1 MICNVETKS
10 ENGLRKILIV
20 EDEESNYELLK
31 AMLRKTEFEIFWAQ
45 NGIQAIELCDKFPF
59 TIILM
64 DIKMPEMNGYDAIK
78 ILRNKGIETPIIAQT
93 AYARIEDESTS
104 LKMGFN
110 GYISKPIDRKKLF
123 ELINRFIE

>member
-1 MICNVETKS
+1 MNHSVETES
-10 ENGLRKILIV
+10 ENSLMKILIV

-45 NGIQAIELCDKFPF
+45 NGIQAIEFCERHLFKL
-59 TIILM
+59 ILM
-64 DIKMPEMNGYDAIK
+64 DIKMPEMNGYEAIK
-78 ILRNKGIETPIIAQT
+78 IIRNRGIETPIIAQT

-123 ELINRFIE
+123 DLINKFIE